1 MNILFISRH
10 LLSSQD
16 GANSNGVTAAPMDR
30 VEDVEDILIAS
41 AAASD
46 NAGCS
51 SNCRARSGAGR
62 YRCDSEVKL
71 SLKCEL
77 RACSHV
83 CNVRAK
89 DLFNVRAFGVL
100 GTHVR
105 AHMHSSFKSY
115 F

>member
-1 MNILFISRH
+1 MNILLSLFISRH

-41 AAASD
+41 TAASD

-71 SLKCEL
+71 QSNLTIRNDLIRNLLVL
-77 RACSHV
+77 RNH
-83 CNVRAK
+83 
-89 DLFNVRAFGVL
+89 FP
-100 GTHVR
+100 
-105 AHMHSSFKSY
+105 
-115 F
+115 

>member
-1 MNILFISRH
+1 MCTAKKYETLKKILFIMNSLLSRH

-16 GANSNGVTAAPMDR
+16 GANSNGVIAAPMDR

-41 AAASD
+41 NSASD

-71 SLKCEL
+71 
-77 RACSHV
+77 
-83 CNVRAK
+83 
-89 DLFNVRAFGVL
+89 
-100 GTHVR
+100 
-105 AHMHSSFKSY
+105 
-115 F
+115 